1 MYLFVFK
8 ISPPT
13 DLDYWHRT
21 FLYLQLKQ
29 FRQIRNYAW
38 TLMAEHN
45 PILAI
50 VAELKPQLF
59 VNWVHLQLVHVN
71 WIQSS
76 RCFLDSCCVTLPF
89 WGNKCWLWLAEAAH
103 SFLVTSL
110 TPRHCFLITQVHLII
125 YVFKCP
131 PTLHSGNMPPPQNV
145 NLPLTPGNTYIYV

>member
-8 ISPPT
+8 ITPQT
-13 DLDYWHRT
+13 DLDYWHKT
-21 FLYLQLKQ
+21 FLYLQLTQ
-29 FRQIRNYAW
+29 IWQIRNFVW
-38 TLMAEHN
+38 TTVAEQD

-50 VAELKPQLF
+50 IAELKPPTVCKLSTR
-59 VNWVHLQLVHVN
+59 VHLQLVYEVHAASL
-71 WIQSS
+71 QLAESH
-76 RCFLDSCCVTLPF
+76 CLL
-89 WGNKCWLWLAEAAH
+89 WGNSCWLWLAEAAL

-110 TPRHCFLITQVHLII
+110 TPRHCFLITQVHVII